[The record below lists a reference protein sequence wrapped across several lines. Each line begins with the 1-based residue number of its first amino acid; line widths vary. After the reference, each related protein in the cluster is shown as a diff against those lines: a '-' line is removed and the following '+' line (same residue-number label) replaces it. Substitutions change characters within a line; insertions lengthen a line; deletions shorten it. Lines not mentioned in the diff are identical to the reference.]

1 MIFKIS
7 ELVEDCMHSAHKQ
20 KDKKNALQ
28 FRNFGDDKCNNASE
42 EINRMIESI
51 MPFVKMTSF
60 HLSHHP

>member
-1 MIFKIS
+1 
-7 ELVEDCMHSAHKQ
+7 MHSAHKQ
-20 KDKKNALQ
+20 KDKKNAAK